1 MSGALQSFA
10 PVGGRGEGKGKE
22 EELEA
27 AELALGAADHR
38 GRTRFSTARRDEGTG
53 IDEAGAER
61 AYHHF
66 ARVGGPELEAGE
78 LALRR
83 VEASVKRAYDGMC
96 LDLETLD
103 PKRRIQRADS
113 WASWARI
120 ASSQG
125 PLGGRAESQWRK
137 EPAYK
142 QARLEEL
149 ERGGREGGGVGEE
162 EEGWEERLDW
172 EVWEEEFEKKDLKA
186 EFLER
191 KATVLH
197 ELEVVGQLSRKVSEV
212 RRVADEAL
220 AAAAA
225 RINAMP

>member
-10 PVGGRGEGKGKE
+10 PVRGRGEGKGKE

-66 ARVGGPELEAGE
+66 ARVGGPELEAAE

-83 VEASVKRAYDGMC
+83 VEASVKRIYDGMC

-120 ASSQG
+120 SSSQG

-172 EVWEEEFEKKDLKA
+172 EVWEEEFEKEDLKA

-220 AAAAA
+220 AAAAD